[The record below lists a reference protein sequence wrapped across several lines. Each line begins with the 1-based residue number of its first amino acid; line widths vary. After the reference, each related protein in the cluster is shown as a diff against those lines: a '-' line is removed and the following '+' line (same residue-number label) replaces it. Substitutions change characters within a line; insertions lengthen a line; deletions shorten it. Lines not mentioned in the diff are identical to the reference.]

1 MPTSDPGSDL
11 LPTKPTLSAER
22 GFTLLELMVVVA
34 LIAITTAVVAFA
46 VPDPS
51 STRLER
57 EAARL
62 TAILES
68 ARVQAR
74 SGAMTIQWIPESN
87 GRGDD
92 YQFIGLPQAFMPSL
106 KWDAADVKAEVVNG
120 NGGIGRG
127 KSIVLG
133 PEPVI
138 GAQSV
143 ILRLEDRQIIIGTD
157 GLSPFDVI
165 TGEPGE
171 GEEAAEGGSRAP
183 TP

>member
-1 MPTSDPGSDL
+1 MPTSDPGSKL
-11 LPTKPTLSAER
+11 RTAR
-22 GFTLLELMVVVA
+22 GFTLIELMVVVA

-62 TAILES
+62 SAILES

-74 SGAMTIQWIPESN
+74 AGAMTVVWVPEAK
-87 GRGDD
+87 GDGTD
-92 YQFIGLPQAFMPSL
+92 YQFLGLPEELMPPL
-106 KWDAADVKAEVVNG
+106 KWDAPEVKAQV
-120 NGGIGRG
+120 IGAR
-127 KSIVLG
+127 SIVLG

-143 ILRLEDRQIIIGTD
+143 MLRLDDKQIILSTD
-157 GLSPFDVI
+157 GLSPFDVL
-165 TGEPGE
+165 TGEPE
-171 GEEAAEGGSRAP
+171 GDANAGGARAP
-183 TP
+183 